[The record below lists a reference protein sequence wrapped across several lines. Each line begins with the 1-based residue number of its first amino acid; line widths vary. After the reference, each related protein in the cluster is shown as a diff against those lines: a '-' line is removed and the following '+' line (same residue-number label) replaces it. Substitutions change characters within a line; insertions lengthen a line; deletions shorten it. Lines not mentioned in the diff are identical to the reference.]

1 MSTNYFSPHRLALG
15 AFVFLACAAVTAS
28 PTSALKGD
36 TAPAPQVE
44 SAPEIEEICINFV
57 CLEGTD
63 RALYLAM
70 QERIDSDLARGG
82 SVEERMATIAELL
95 AAIDDLD
102 ELTPVVRDALGHD
115 VLEQANETGVLD
127 PPVVVALLRSGD
139 EDLELFGI
147 DAVWSDDKT
156 AWNDRAVR
164 GELLA
169 LLRDPERSE
178 WSRGNVLWL
187 FRYRGPFSE
196 VLDDALAAA
205 GDSGAPILAHLAAK
219 ILVDR
224 ADSED
229 REGWIRKAF
238 LSGSPALRRE
248 AAWCLMTRGTMEPAD
263 ALFVPAV
270 RTMAD
275 LALDPEAPP
284 EQRGEAI
291 EAIGRDP
298 AAEPNRSILL
308 ELLEPQNWFYGATG
322 AHFPIHSLA
331 LVVEGL
337 EQVED
342 PAIRQRLSTLQ
353 GELRA
358 LPSGQREYVEWV
370 LDNALGNKREI
381 FHAPVDWDLEQR

>member
-28 PTSALKGD
+28 PTSALKGN

-44 SAPEIEEICINFV
+44 SAPEIEEICINMV
-57 CLEGTD
+57 CLEGAD
-63 RALYLAM
+63 RAQYLAM
-70 QERIDSDLARGG
+70 QERIDAELARRG
-82 SVEERMATIAELL
+82 SVEERMGAIVELL

-102 ELTPVVRDALGHD
+102 ELSPDVRDALGHD
-115 VLEQANETGVLD
+115 ILERANESGILD
-127 PPVVVALLRSGD
+127 PPLVVALLRSGN
-139 EDLELFGI
+139 ENLEGFGL
-147 DAVWSDDKT
+147 DAVWSDAKT

-196 VLDDALAAA
+196 VLGDALAAA
-205 GDSGAPILAHLAAK
+205 GDSGAPTLAHIAAQV
-219 ILVDR
+219 LVDR
-224 ADSED
+224 ADLDD

-238 LSGSPALRRE
+238 LSGPPALRRE
-248 AAWCLMTRGTMEPAD
+248 AARILLTRGYLEPVD

-275 LALDPEAPP
+275 LALDPDAPP
-284 EQRGEAI
+284 ARRGEAI
-291 EAIGRDP
+291 EAIGREP
-298 AAEPNRSILL
+298 AIAPNRSILL

-331 LVVEGL
+331 LVIEGL
-337 EQVED
+337 QQVED
-342 PAIRQRLSTLQ
+342 PAIRERLSALQ
-353 GELRA
+353 DEIRV

-381 FHAPVDWDLEQR
+381 FHAPVDWDLGQR

>member
-147 DAVWSDDKT
+147 DAVWSADKT

-248 AAWCLMTRGTMEPAD
+248 AARCLMTRGTMEPAD